1 MTLKI
6 PVTLL
11 KNCTLENKDLVQSSR
26 RTTQMFLEVEH
37 RHISEKDRN
46 ALFLACQGQQ
56 DKTPELKRL
65 QRQLKSLLDIARNPK
80 GTKVQTLGAFK
91 DALTLLLKE
100 LPNKWVYR
108 FDKELRRWA
117 PYFVE
122 RIKESSPT
130 RYGLPSVDLEMAA
143 VLLGERTEEKTY
155 FHNCDIRGKMMAHI
169 LEDAGI
175 RTETRELNAE
185 FQEHLDLFHKYTKK
199 EGEQFTAVA
208 WVQTRESENSWQPEV
223 YHVPV
228 DPERPAQLVMDHTS
242 IARPSKDELH
252 ADASFWEEQA
262 DYDQETSTEKGD
274 EAISLPE
281 HPIVY
286 MYDLQAHEEVIVHIA
301 DIAPYKYQTEIGKL
315 LVLPKDEKRLLE
327 VLREG
332 IHLSDRDV
340 ISGKTGGCLIIIRGD
355 PGLGKTLS
363 AQVFAE
369 ENERPLYEVQCAQ
382 LGIQPAEVEKNLR
395 KALLRARRWNAI
407 LLINEA
413 DVYVRKRGED
423 IVQNAIVGVFLRLL
437 ESLDGICFLTT
448 NQGTTIDDAIYSRAM
463 VHLKYD
469 YPDEEGRFAIC
480 RDQSKLQ
487 KLPITDEVARALT
500 KKHRLS
506 GRDIRQL
513 VKLARLLHLSEGNS
527 IQLKDLEWALQW
539 RDTGLKKKKSG

>member
-1 MTLKI
+1 
-6 PVTLL
+6 
-11 KNCTLENKDLVQSSR
+11 
-26 RTTQMFLEVEH
+26 MFLEVEH
-37 RHISEKDRN
+37 RHISENDRN
-46 ALFLACQGQQ
+46 ALFIACQGQQ
-56 DKTPELKRL
+56 DITPELKRL
-65 QRQLKSLLDIARNPK
+65 QRQLKSLLDIAKDPK
-80 GTKVQTLGAFK
+80 GARVQTLGAFK

-155 FHNCDIRGKMMAHI
+155 VHNCDIRGKTIAHI

-175 RTETRELNAE
+175 RTETHELNAE
-185 FQEHLDLFHKYTKK
+185 FHEHLDLFHKYTKK
-199 EGEQFTAVA
+199 TGEQFTAVA

-242 IARPSKDELH
+242 IASPSKDDLQ

-262 DYDQETSTEKGD
+262 DYDQETSTEKKD
-274 EAISLPE
+274 EAIFLPE

-301 DIAPYKYQTEIGKL
+301 DIAPYKYQTDIGKL
-315 LVLPKDEKRLLE
+315 LVLPKEEKRLLE

-332 IHLSDRDV
+332 IHLFDQDV

-369 ENERPLYEVQCAQ
+369 QNERPLYEVQCAQ
-382 LGIQPAEVEKNLR
+382 LGIQPAEVEQNLR

-487 KLPITDEVARALT
+487 KLPITDDVARALT
-500 KKHRLS
+500 KKHKLS

-513 VKLARLLHLSEGNS
+513 VKLAMLLHLSEGNS
-527 IQLKDLEWALQW
+527 IQLKDLEWALKW
-539 RDTGLKKKKSG
+539 RDSGQSKKESP

>member
-37 RHISEKDRN
+37 RHISEKDRH

-65 QRQLKSLLDIARNPK
+65 QGDGLVPFFGRRFLVVVGLFFPK
-80 GTKVQTLGAFK
+80 GCIGMKFVFRWPSNAGVVHDQLGRALWIDRDMIYFRLPIVFRFPGLYPCDCGELFSFFLRILMKKIEVFLELCVKFVGLGANAGILQNMGHRFPSNIAVVEICFFFC
-91 DALTLLLKE
+91 ALSQQHGSHFQVHTGQSIAGGAAF
-100 LPNKWVYR
+100 
-108 FDKELRRWA
+108 FDPFHKVRS
-117 PYFVE
+117 PTPQFFVE
-122 RIKESSPT
+122 PVNPLVGQLLEQQRQSVLEGPQSLNFCALRILGDVQEALQLALQALQL
-130 RYGLPSVDLEMAA
+130 RGFILLPLAGQEQGVSVFFADVP
-143 VLLGERTEEKTY
+143 VLNL
-155 FHNCDIRGKMMAHI
+155 
-169 LEDAGI
+169 
-175 RTETRELNAE
+175 
-185 FQEHLDLFHKYTKK
+185 QEHLRRAP
-199 EGEQFTAVA
+199 G
-208 WVQTRESENSWQPEV
+208 R
-223 YHVPV
+223 
-228 DPERPAQLVMDHTS
+228 
-242 IARPSKDELH
+242 LH
-252 ADASFWEEQA
+252 
-262 DYDQETSTEKGD
+262 
-274 EAISLPE
+274 
-281 HPIVY
+281 
-286 MYDLQAHEEVIVHIA
+286 
-301 DIAPYKYQTEIGKL
+301 
-315 LVLPKDEKRLLE
+315 E

-500 KKHRLS
+500 KKHKLS

>member
-1 MTLKI
+1 
-6 PVTLL
+6 
-11 KNCTLENKDLVQSSR
+11 
-26 RTTQMFLEVEH
+26 MFLEVEH
-37 RHISEKDRN
+37 RHLSEKDRN
-46 ALFLACQGQQ
+46 ALFMACQGQQ

-65 QRQLKSLLDIARNPK
+65 QRQLKSLLDIAKNPT

-155 FHNCDIRGKMMAHI
+155 FHNCDIRGKTTAHI

-175 RTETRELNAE
+175 RTETHELNAE
-185 FQEHLDLFHKYTKK
+185 FQEHLDLFQKYTKK
-199 EGEQFTAVA
+199 TGEQFTAVA

-242 IARPSKDELH
+242 IAKPSKDDLH

-262 DYDQETSTEKGD
+262 DYDRETSTEKGG

-286 MYDLQAHEEVIVHIA
+286 MYDLQTHEEVIVHIA
-301 DIAPYKYQTEIGKL
+301 DIAPYKYQTDIKKL
-315 LVLPKDEKRLLE
+315 LVLPKEEKRLLE

-395 KALLRARRWNAI
+395 KALLRSRRWNAI

-500 KKHRLS
+500 KKHKLS

-527 IQLKDLEWALQW
+527 IQLKDLEWALRW
-539 RDTGLKKKKSG
+539 RDTGLKKKKSE

>member
-1 MTLKI
+1 LDAVSFAQVQQPGQLNELPYIAAGQPVLLGQRARNLIGDGQLLQLALVAADGEASLLVGVIILQMHHCPRVDRVVDGRALIGGEEADAVQRFQKPEEHPHDRILDDVFSALAHVDVGLVDEQDGIPSPGTKQCFAQVLFDFRRLDAKLRALDFVQRTLVFLSEDLGAQCLPQAWVASDDYEAPSGLATDDV
-6 PVTLL
+6 PVG
-11 KNCTLENKDLVQSSR
+11 EMDPFPEDLVQSSR
-26 RTTQMFLEVEH
+26 RTAQMFLEVEH
-37 RHISEKDRN
+37 RHISEKDRH

-65 QRQLKSLLDIARNPK
+65 QRQLKSLLDIAKNPK

-155 FHNCDIRGKMMAHI
+155 FHNCDIRGKTMAHI

-175 RTETRELNAE
+175 RTETHELNAE

-199 EGEQFTAVA
+199 KGEQFTAVA
-208 WVQTRESENSWQPEV
+208 WVQTRESENNWQPEV

-327 VLREG
+327 VL
-332 IHLSDRDV
+332 IFQS
-340 ISGKTGGCLIIIRGD
+340 
-355 PGLGKTLS
+355 
-363 AQVFAE
+363 
-369 ENERPLYEVQCAQ
+369 
-382 LGIQPAEVEKNLR
+382 
-395 KALLRARRWNAI
+395 AI
-407 LLINEA
+407 L
-413 DVYVRKRGED
+413 
-423 IVQNAIVGVFLRLL
+423 Q
-437 ESLDGICFLTT
+437 
-448 NQGTTIDDAIYSRAM
+448 QGNWY
-463 VHLKYD
+463 L
-469 YPDEEGRFAIC
+469 
-480 RDQSKLQ
+480 
-487 KLPITDEVARALT
+487 
-500 KKHRLS
+500 
-506 GRDIRQL
+506 
-513 VKLARLLHLSEGNS
+513 
-527 IQLKDLEWALQW
+527 
-539 RDTGLKKKKSG
+539 